1 MEDNRISFN
10 KAAIDGLL
18 IPEVGK
24 RTTYHDTKTNGLQ
37 LRVTHNGVKTFSLYR
52 RVKAGSVERVTLG
65 RYPDMTVEQARRE
78 AARLNALL
86 VQGINP
92 NTDSRAL
99 KTETTLQQLF
109 DEFLK
114 HRRNRRGA
122 YLADKTKR
130 SYQYD
135 FNLYL
140 SKWGNRKLSQFK
152 DTDFGK
158 LHAQIGKDYPT
169 TANRIIALAS
179 SLFSYAQERKL
190 FKGINPA
197 MGIKKFPE
205 NKRDRFIQSDELPAF
220 FKALADEPNET
231 LRDFFLVALL
241 TGARRSNVMAMQW
254 NQINLGR
261 AEWRIPTTKNGEPQT
276 VTLTVEAVEILKAR
290 QGTNDT
296 WVFPGV
302 GKSGHL
308 EEPKKG
314 WKRVLERAG
323 IENLRIHDLRRT
335 LGSWQA
341 KTGASLAIVGKSLNH
356 KSLSTTA
363 IYARLDLDPVRDS
376 VDRATNAMLVAAGV
390 KQGGDVVKITPNR
403 TDMSQTN
410 RNRL

>member
-1 MEDNRISFN
+1 MADNKLSFT
-10 KAAIDGLL
+10 KAAIDSLPTPIAGQ
-18 IPEVGK
+18 
-24 RTTYHDTKTNGLQ
+24 RSTYHDTKTNGLQ
-37 LRVTHNGVKTFSLYR
+37 LRVTHTGVKTFSLLR
-52 RVKAGSVERVTLG
+52 RVKAGSLERVTLG
-65 RYPDMTVEQARRE
+65 RYPDMTVEQARKE

-99 KTETTLQQLF
+99 KTETTLAQLF
-109 DEFLK
+109 EDFLK
-114 HRRNRRGA
+114 HRRNTRGA
-122 YLADKTKR
+122 YLSATSKQSYR
-130 SYQYD
+130 SNYEQH
-135 FNLYL
+135 L

-152 DTDFGK
+152 DTDFGQ
-158 LHAQIGKDYPT
+158 LHTKIGKDRPT
-169 TANRIIALAS
+169 TANRVMALSA
-179 SLFSYAQERKL
+179 SLFSHAKERKL

-197 MGIKKFPE
+197 MGIRKFPE
-205 NKRDRFIQSDELPAF
+205 NKRDRFLQSDELPMF
-220 FKALADEPNET
+220 FKALAEEPNEN
-231 LRDFFLVALL
+231 LRDYFLISLL
-241 TGARRSNVMAMQW
+241 TGARRANVMAMQW
-254 NQINLGR
+254 DQLHFDR

-276 VTLTVEAVEILKAR
+276 ITLTAEAVEILKAR
-290 QGTNDT
+290 QGINDT

-356 KSLSTTA
+356 KSPSTTA

-376 VDRATNAMLVAAGV
+376 VDRATNAMLIAAGV
-390 KQGGDVVKITPNR
+390 KQGGDVVKITP
-403 TDMSQTN
+403 TKTEFLQTN
-410 RNRL
+410 RNTL